1 MTILFCAL
9 DVSNKPRLNLPPKDP
24 NMDIMFLYMNNF
36 VIFYVIKFWRILYI
50 YYNKKVKKIKVK
62 KIHFEILKISLTAS
76 LHICSILNVRLI
88 S

>member
-1 MTILFCAL
+1 M
-9 DVSNKPRLNLPPKDP
+9 
-24 NMDIMFLYMNNF
+24 
-36 VIFYVIKFWRILYI
+36 YI

-88 S
+88 FFLFLYISKKKKKKLRKPKTNAKKQQEHENQIICVVFTDCVP